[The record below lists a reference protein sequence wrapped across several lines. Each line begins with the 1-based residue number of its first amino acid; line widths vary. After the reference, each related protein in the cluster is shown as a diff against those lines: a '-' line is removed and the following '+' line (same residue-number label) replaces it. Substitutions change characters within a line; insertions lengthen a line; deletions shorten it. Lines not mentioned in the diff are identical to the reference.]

1 VARPGPRSRHLCVR
15 AASGPPP
22 ALFWSLGSFR
32 EK

>member
-1 VARPGPRSRHLCVR
+1 VVRPGPGPRHLCAR

-22 ALFWSLGSFR
+22 ALFWSSGSFR